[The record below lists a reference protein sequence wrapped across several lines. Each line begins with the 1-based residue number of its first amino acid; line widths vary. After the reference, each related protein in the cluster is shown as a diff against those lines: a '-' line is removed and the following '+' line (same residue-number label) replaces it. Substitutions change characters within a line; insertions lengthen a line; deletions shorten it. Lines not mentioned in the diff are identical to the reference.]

1 MRTLAVLCCLLAVG
15 CKGKPKAKAPPPN
28 AATGTVNG
36 SGDRAAPDLLLPHGD
51 GTPPKKTTA
60 PLGKAD
66 FDKLVKQQFAGFY
79 SEVRT
84 QGDKILEVRYRTKDR
99 PVLWAVVT
107 VSPCLDCIP
116 MDLEKWKAKEAE
128 MRAVSLEVLKDAP
141 DITWEMG
148 ATRLYGAPIIYTYQL
163 GTSGGASG
171 SGSAE
176 GGGGFSFTDNY
187 VAYYNDGINQIRVV
201 GAYKDDPASKAELV
215 KMAPKEDLQALA
227 LAFLDAYTHAW

>member
-1 MRTLAVLCCLLAVG
+1 MRTLALACCLLAVG
-15 CKGKPKAKAPPPN
+15 CKGKPKAKAPPKN

-36 SGDRAAPDLLLPHGD
+36 SGDRAAPDLALPHSD
-51 GTPPKKTTA
+51 GTPVKKTTA

-66 FDKLVKQQFAGFY
+66 FDKLVKMQFEGFY

-107 VSPCLDCIP
+107 VSPCLDCLP
-116 MDLEKWKAKEAE
+116 MQLDKWKEKEAE
-128 MRAVSLEVLKDAP
+128 LRAVSLEVLKDTP

-148 ATRLYGAPIIYTYQL
+148 ATQMNGAPIVYTYQL
-163 GTSGGASG
+163 GTGNTG

-176 GGGGFSFTDNY
+176 GGGGYSFTDNY
-187 VAYYNDGINQIRVV
+187 IAYYNDGVNQIRVV
-201 GAYKDDPASKAELV
+201 GAYKDDPASKNELI

-227 LAFLDAYTHAW
+227 LSFLDVYVHAW